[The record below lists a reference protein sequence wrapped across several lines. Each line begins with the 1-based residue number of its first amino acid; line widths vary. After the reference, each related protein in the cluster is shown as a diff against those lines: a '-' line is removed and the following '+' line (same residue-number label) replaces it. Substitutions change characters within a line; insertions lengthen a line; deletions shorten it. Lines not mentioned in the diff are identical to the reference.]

1 VCRLVSREWLALSD
15 DETLWRAFYATHLG
29 PLAAPP
35 ARVYVCDQ
43 SKCRSIESLKR
54 RNVRV
59 RWCVCVCVCVCGGAC
74 ACACSE

>member
-35 ARVYVCDQ
+35 ARVYVCDPA
-43 SKCRSIESLKR
+43 SAGRSNRSSVELR
-54 RNVRV
+54 VCACVR
-59 RWCVCVCVCVCGGAC
+59 VCVC
-74 ACACSE
+74 SE